1 MRVFV
6 FLLILASA
14 CVAAADPVPDSPS
27 TTRDSTAQARAT
39 GTPVSGIEPARS
51 QKPEADTDADE
62 DQWTARNGV
71 NYDTGEICVT
81 RTAGGLCLDGD
92 DD

>member
-6 FLLILASA
+6 FVLFLASA

-39 GTPVSGIEPARS
+39 GNTPVSGIEPAWS
-51 QKPEADTDADE
+51 QKPAADTDADE
-62 DQWTARNGV
+62 DQWTTRNGV
-71 NYDTGEICVT
+71 NYDTGERYLSIEGFLP
-81 RTAGGLCLDGD
+81 AE
-92 DD
+92 